1 MEYLQTLKD
10 EMVKWTEV
18 GEQGNENS
26 IPRIE
31 HIRLMENDRRIIE
44 EKMFIQFKSMEEKFE
59 SRLEVALQTIRLLQQ
74 HQQEIELRPSP
85 PPPVDMT
92 SIHELLE
99 KFNQRLTQSELTV
112 QVPIQVEAPVY
123 PVEWDLEWQQL
134 KEQVQMS
141 MHEIS
146 WLRDGQNSSYG
157 EIHMLNKEIDLLGQ
171 QHQILLQNQNSQT
184 QLISKAI
191 ST

>member
-1 MEYLQTLKD
+1 
-10 EMVKWTEV
+10 
-18 GEQGNENS
+18 
-26 IPRIE
+26 
-31 HIRLMENDRRIIE
+31 
-44 EKMFIQFKSMEEKFE
+44 MEEKFE

-112 QVPIQVEAPVY
+112 QVPIQVDTPVY

-141 MHEIS
+141 MHEIYL
-146 WLRDGQNSSYG
+146 LRDGQNGSYG
-157 EIHMLNKEIDLLGQ
+157 EIHKLNQGVDLLSQ
-171 QHQILLQNQNSQT
+171 QHKILFQNPT
-184 QLISKAI
+184 AKPK
-191 ST
+191 